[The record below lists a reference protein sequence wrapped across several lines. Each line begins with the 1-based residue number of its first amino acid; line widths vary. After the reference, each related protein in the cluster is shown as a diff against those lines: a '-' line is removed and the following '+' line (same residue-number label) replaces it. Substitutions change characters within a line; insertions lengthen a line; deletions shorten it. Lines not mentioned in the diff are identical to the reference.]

1 MRISDWSS
9 DVCSSDQFDRI
20 GRADILLTRENL
32 GICRQVM
39 TKRCGEFDR
48 HLDGLFFSDGAQFEL
63 RHRVTS
69 YGSKTRSLVTRTRT
83 GKPGRMVKVG
93 AMLSCRCKIG
103 RASCRERVCQYV

>member
-48 HLDGLFFSDGAQFEL
+48 LLDGLFCSDGAQFEL

-69 YGSKTRSLVTRTRT
+69 YGSKPISLVTRNRA
-83 GKPGRMVKVG
+83 GKPGRIVKVG
-93 AMLSCRCKIG
+93 AMFSCRVTI
-103 RASCRERVCQYV
+103 S